1 MRPSG
6 TTKGKLAIREDE
18 YQVLMLKTKRDKS
31 IQHSTKQKL
40 LCAFTLLY
48 HSGCRV
54 DEIRLWTYK
63 DINQIVGKGVFSLT
77 NNTKTNKP
85 RMIRFVPGS
94 IEEIKKYANAKD
106 GYLFKKNA
114 SDEAISQS
122 GFTRMLNTQ
131 IHKVL
136 GELYSSHSF
145 RSGLTM
151 QIIRTAGAAVAKA
164 HMGHK
169 DIKTTLIYDRV
180 EEKDITNSLNKI
192 F

>member
-6 TTKGKLAIREDE
+6 MTKAKLAIRHDE
-18 YQVLMLKTKRDKS
+18 YQVLISKTKRDKS

-63 DINQIVGKGVFSLT
+63 DINQIVEQGVFSLT
-77 NNTKTNKP
+77 NDTKTNKP
-85 RMIRFVPGS
+85 RMIRFVAGS
-94 IEEIKKYANAKD
+94 IEEIKKYTNDKE
-106 GYLFKKNA
+106 GYLFNKNA
-114 SDEAISQS
+114 SQEAISKS
-122 GFTRMLNTQ
+122 GFRRMLNTQ

-145 RSGLTM
+145 RAGLTM